1 MEETPLIRL
10 DIRSPL
16 VYAKAPG
23 LVPFVYKGAGEQ
35 YATEELLFCF
45 TIDPAQGQSIEP
57 DREHFLGPLIFSGCG
72 PEINGQPVVQL
83 PSGLYLFTQRRE
95 VMNREDCLAMAIEQQ
110 KDGLW
115 EKYKIENRIYIRYLF
130 EDKKPVTQ
138 LFRTIK

>member
-10 DIRSPL
+10 DLRSPL
-16 VYAKAPG
+16 VYAKTPG
-23 LVPFVYKGAGEQ
+23 LVPFVYEGAGEQ
-35 YATEELLFCF
+35 CAAEELLFCF
-45 TIDPAQGQSIEP
+45 AIDPAQGQSIEP
-57 DREHFLGPLIFSGCG
+57 DREHFFGALLFSGCG

-83 PSGLYLFTQRRE
+83 PSGLYLFTQKRK
-95 VMNREDCLAMAIEQQ
+95 VMNREDCLATAIEQQ

-115 EKYKIENRIYIRYLF
+115 EQHKIENHIYIRYLF